1 MKKYRVMKDTPFH
14 KEGEI
19 ISEDDK
25 LLMYDKEYVPVEI
38 DKLNHFDSFFKEY
51 NQITKEMLPSTFIF
65 DGLIYERVA
74 DTYCYTHN
82 LTTWMSENFSQITGF
97 LTIPELL
104 DKINSSVLPISEV
117 KEIRNYF

>member
-38 DKLNHFDSFFKEY
+38 DKLNHFDSFFIASK
-51 NQITKEMLPSTFIF
+51 NNKL
-65 DGLIYERVA
+65 V
-74 DTYCYTHN
+74 
-82 LTTWMSENFSQITGF
+82 
-97 LTIPELL
+97 
-104 DKINSSVLPISEV
+104 
-117 KEIRNYF
+117 EIRTTIKKYYNHNIGDTILLK